1 MGIVFFFVIF
11 YNKNFCKME
20 HKKIQFLVPQYKENE
35 ETISFLLDSIESQI
49 HVDKKEV
56 GVIICSDGG
65 EYVLDEKFLEKY
77 SYDIEYVICEHR
89 GVSATRN
96 SALILSDA
104 EYVMF
109 CDADDGFVSN
119 IGVYSLIRSLDL
131 NPKSE
136 MLSCKFFVE
145 DNVGGFPEFTI
156 GDHNNTFIHGKVFR
170 REFLIEHELFFDER
184 LKVHEDSYFC
194 NIVNFYVSNA
204 LYNNNA
210 FYCWRKNP
218 NSVSNQEYYLV
229 KTVWC
234 LLLTNNSLVKLME
247 TINIEK
253 EIISESVVNVVLQLY
268 CELQNSEWYIEE
280 HKEYLDKT
288 FGVLYW
294 YIMNNVEYY
303 NIISEDKFKKI
314 LMDVRNTHHYRSVE
328 WFTVDQFIEKIESY
342 KDYAEKMGDPYKLE

>member
-1 MGIVFFFVIF
+1 
-11 YNKNFCKME
+11 ME

-35 ETISFLLDSIESQI
+35 ETISFILDSIESQI

-229 KTVWC
+229 KTVWR

-268 CELQNSEWYIEE
+268 CELQNNEWYIEE